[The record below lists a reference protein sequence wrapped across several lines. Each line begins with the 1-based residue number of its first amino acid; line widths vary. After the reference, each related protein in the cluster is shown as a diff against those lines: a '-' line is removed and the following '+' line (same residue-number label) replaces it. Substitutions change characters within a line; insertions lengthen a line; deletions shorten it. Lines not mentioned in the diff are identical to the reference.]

1 MDLLRIADQVV
12 TYVRV
17 ERPQFDLVGL
27 VLGSFKMAG
36 VIIVVAIVLG
46 GLLGLR
52 LILKRRQE
60 TEPAQT
66 RLDLRQS

>member
-1 MDLLRIADQVV
+1 MQLLRIADQVV

-17 ERPQFDLVGL
+17 ERPSFDLVGL

-36 VIIVVAIVLG
+36 VIIGVAVVLG

-52 LILKRRQE
+52 LIWKRRVE
-60 TEPAQT
+60 TEPHQT
-66 RLDLRQS
+66 SLDLRQS